1 MTIWTINK
9 NFLMMR
15 KELVQLLMLVFSQ
28 GTIVLI
34 LAKKE
39 RSKNLSQLK
48 IVLSIIAQHKQ
59 ILR

>member
-1 MTIWTINK
+1 
-9 NFLMMR
+9 LMMR

-39 RSKNLSQLK
+39 HSKNLSQLK

>member
-59 ILR
+59 IL